1 MSKSFP
7 MRVPKWVKPE
17 QRQRFAVRVAALY
30 YSEDGGLATLSKALG
45 YSSSTLHMALG
56 SKGLNADHCIK
67 LETLLGRELFP
78 REFFRPDIFI
88 ASAE

>member
-17 QRQRFAVRVAALY
+17 HHQRFAVRLAALY
-30 YSEDGGLATLSKALG
+30 YSEDGGLAALSKALG
-45 YSSSTLHMALG
+45 YSTSALHMALSG
-56 SKGLNADHCIK
+56 KGLNADHCIK
-67 LETLLGRELFP
+67 LETLLGRDLFP

-88 ASAE
+88 PSAE